1 MWHLLY
7 KYRFE
12 IFLVS
17 QIAIL
22 FGSLIIPA
30 NVFIFLSPVLFYLNI
45 VAGTQFVGKQEAGSI
60 KVFAFVL
67 IIIGGVFAFASWNEE
82 TNIFNYLKIAVLFV
96 FHLVV
101 SYNIIRQIWLAKVV
115 NKNVIIGVISGFISL
130 GLIGFFLCISIELI
144 HPYSFSGIDSLAD
157 AENSITERLMYYSYI
172 TLMTIG
178 YGDIL
183 PTTHLAQK
191 ATIVIGLIGQFY
203 LVIVTAIVVGKF
215 VNQNQVDSTNK
226 EN

>member
-1 MWHLLY
+1 MLNNLY

-22 FGSLIIPA
+22 FGSLVTTRKLFDI
-30 NVFIFLSPVLFYLNI
+30 LSPVLFYINI
-45 VAGTQFVGKQEAGSI
+45 VAGSLFIGNHEKGSI
-60 KVFAFVL
+60 RIFAFVL
-67 IIIGGVFAFASWNEE
+67 IVIGGVFTLASINEE
-82 TNIFNYLKIAVLFV
+82 NNVFTYLKIAVLFL

-101 SYNIIRQIWLAKVV
+101 TYNIINQIWIAKVV

-130 GLIGFFLCISIELI
+130 GLIGFFLCLSIEII
-144 HPYSFSGIDSLAD
+144 HSNSFSNIEIIND
-157 AENSITERLMYYSYI
+157 AENTVTERLMYFSYI

-183 PTTHLAQK
+183 PNTHLAQK
-191 ATIVIGLIGQFY
+191 ATIAIGLIGQFY

-215 VNQNQVDSTNK
+215 VNQKHAESGNK
-226 EN
+226 DK